1 MRRFQHVVFFPERG
15 ISETRPA
22 RKAQEER
29 MGKVDL
35 PDKPDIV
42 ALNQWLTDAYTAW
55 WAKPQEE

>member
-1 MRRFQHVVFFPERG
+1 
-15 ISETRPA
+15 
-22 RKAQEER
+22 

-55 WAKPQEE
+55 WAKTPGGIDVREDCASAYGRP